1 MKITRRHLRKIIN
14 ESLQAFHYAIKP
26 HGMRDKIKDDPNVHP
41 KIKTLLDDPEDNAS
55 TAQAFELT
63 AGMDP
68 TGEYERELDQHD
80 HAFLSSPE
88 YEEMFEDDM
97 YDSSVAYR
105 SAPFKALIHKLLDD
119 SGLRSGL
126 DNLVIET
133 AMNERL
139 NRPQGMIVSTNP
151 DQLRRFK
158 EYLDAEGGMSLYTW
172 PEDIGPMAAS
182 SHPGSNTP
190 SSSVFSFF
198 VLSS

>member
-1 MKITRRHLRKIIN
+1 MKITRKQMRQLIR
-14 ESLQAFHYAIKP
+14 ESLQGFHWALRP
-26 HGMRDKIKDDPNVHP
+26 DGMRKTILDDEEVDKR
-41 KIKTLLDDPEDNAS
+41 IKTLLDNPEDNVS

-63 AGMDP
+63 AAMDP
-68 TGEYERELDQHD
+68 TGEYRRELDRHD
-80 HAFLSSPE
+80 HVFLSSPE
-88 YEEMFEDDM
+88 YKEMFEDDM

-133 AMNERL
+133 SMNERK
-139 NRPQGMIVSTNP
+139 NRPQAIIVSTSP

-158 EYLDAEGGMSLYTW
+158 EYLDAEGGMKVRTW

-198 VLSS
+198 VLPA

>member
-1 MKITRRHLRKIIN
+1 MKITRKQIRQLIR

-26 HGMRDKIKDDPNVHP
+26 YGMRDKIKDDPSVHS
-41 KIKTLLDDPEDNAS
+41 KIKTLLDDPEN

-63 AGMDP
+63 RVMDP
-68 TGEYERELDQHD
+68 TGEYGRELDQHD

-105 SAPFKALIHKLLDD
+105 SAPFKALINKLLDD

-133 AMNERL
+133 SMNERK
-139 NRPQGMIVSTNP
+139 NKPQAIIISTNP

-158 EYLDAEGGMSLYTW
+158 EYLDAEGGMSVMTW

-198 VLSS
+198 VLPA

>member
-1 MKITRRHLRKIIN
+1 MKITRRQLRQLIS

-26 HGMRDKIKDDPNVHP
+26 GYMKDKIKADDNVNP
-41 KIKTLLDDPEDNAS
+41 KIKTLLDDPES
-55 TAQAFELT
+55 VRPAFELT
-63 AGMDP
+63 RAMDP
-68 TGEYERELDQHD
+68 TGEYGRELDQHD

-126 DNLVIET
+126 DNLEIET
-133 AMNERL
+133 AMNERK
-139 NRPQGMIVSTNP
+139 NKPQAIIISTNP

-158 EYLDAEGGMSLYTW
+158 EYLDAEGGMSVMTW

-198 VLSS
+198 VLPA

>member
-1 MKITRRHLRKIIN
+1 MKITRKQMRQLIR
-14 ESLQAFHYAIKP
+14 ESLQGFHYAIKAY
-26 HGMRDKIKDDPNVHP
+26 GLRDRILGDDVNP
-41 KIKTLLDDPEDNAS
+41 KIKELLDNPEDKAS

-63 AGMDP
+63 AAMDP
-68 TGEYERELDQHD
+68 TGEYGKELDRHD

-97 YDSSVAYR
+97 YDASVAYR

-133 AMNERL
+133 SMNERK
-139 NRPQGMIVSTNP
+139 NKPQAIIVSTNP

-158 EYLDAEGGMSLYTW
+158 EYLDAEGGMKVRTW
-172 PEDIGPMAAS
+172 PEDIGPHAAS
-182 SHPGSNTP
+182 SHPGGNTP

-198 VLSS
+198 VLPA

>member
-1 MKITRRHLRKIIN
+1 MKLSRKELRQLIN
-14 ESLQAFHYAIKP
+14 ESLKAFHYAIKP
-26 HGMRDKIKDDPNVHP
+26 GEMKDKIKSDPNVDP
-41 KIKTLLDDPEDNAS
+41 KIKTLMGAPDSL
-55 TAQAFELT
+55 AQAFELT
-63 AGMDP
+63 RMMDP
-68 TGEYERELDQHD
+68 TGEYGRELDQHD

-133 AMNERL
+133 SMNERK
-139 NRPQGMIVSTNP
+139 NKPHAIIVSTNP

-158 EYLDAEGGMSLYTW
+158 EYLDAEGGMSLHTW
-172 PEDIGPMAAS
+172 PEDIGPHAAS

-198 VLSS
+198 VLST

>member
-1 MKITRRHLRKIIN
+1 MITKITRRQLRQLIN

-26 HGMRDKIKDDPNVHP
+26 YGMRDKVKDDPNVHS
-41 KIKTLLDDPEDNAS
+41 KIKTLLDDPEN
-55 TAQAFELT
+55 TTQAFELT
-63 AGMDP
+63 RAMDP
-68 TGEYERELDQHD
+68 TGEYGRELDRHD

-119 SGLRSGL
+119 SGLRPGL
-126 DNLVIET
+126 DNLVIE
-133 AMNERL
+133 AAINERL
-139 NRPQGMIVSTNP
+139 NKPHAMIVSTNP
-151 DQLRRFK
+151 DQLRKFK
-158 EYLDAEGGMSLYTW
+158 EYLDAEAGMKVRTW

-190 SSSVFSFF
+190 SSSAFSFF
-198 VLSS
+198 VLPA

>member
-1 MKITRRHLRKIIN
+1 MKITRKQMRQLIR
-14 ESLQAFHYAIKP
+14 ESLKTSLQGFHYAIKP
-26 HGMRDKIKDDPNVHP
+26 YGMRDKVIDDPSVHS
-41 KIKTLLDDPEDNAS
+41 KIKTLLDDPEN

-63 AGMDP
+63 AAMDP
-68 TGEYERELDQHD
+68 TGEYGRELDQHD

-97 YDSSVAYR
+97 YKSSEAYR

-133 AMNERL
+133 SMNERK
-139 NRPQGMIVSTNP
+139 NTPQAMIVSTNK

-158 EYLDAEGGMSLYTW
+158 EYLDNEGGMKVRTW
-172 PEDIGPMAAS
+172 PEDIGPHHS
-182 SHPGSNTP
+182 YPGSNMP
-190 SSSVFSFF
+190 SASVFSFF
-198 VLSS
+198 VLPA

>member
-1 MKITRRHLRKIIN
+1 MKITRKQLRHLIN
-14 ESLQAFHYAIKP
+14 ESLKAFHWALKP
-26 HGMRDKIKDDPNVHP
+26 GYMKDKIKADPNIDSR
-41 KIKTLLDDPEDNAS
+41 IKTLMDAPDSLG
-55 TAQAFELT
+55 QAFELT
-63 AGMDP
+63 RMMDP
-68 TGEYERELDQHD
+68 TGEYSEELDRHN

-88 YEEMFEDDM
+88 YEEMFEDDK
-97 YDSSVAYR
+97 YESSVAYR
-105 SAPFKALIHKLLDD
+105 SAPFKAMIHKLLDD

-133 AMNERL
+133 SMNERK
-139 NRPQGMIVSTNP
+139 NTPQAIIVSTNP

-158 EYLDAEGGMSLYTW
+158 EYLDAEGGMKVRTW

-198 VLSS
+198 VLPA

>member
-1 MKITRRHLRKIIN
+1 MKITRMQLRQLIN

-26 HGMRDKIKDDPNVHP
+26 YGMRDKVLDDDEVDSR
-41 KIKTLLDDPEDNAS
+41 IKTLLDNPEN
-55 TAQAFELT
+55 TAQAFALAAAT
-63 AGMDP
+63 DP
-68 TGEYERELDQHD
+68 TGEYGKELDQHD
-80 HAFLSSPE
+80 HRYLSSPE

-133 AMNERL
+133 SMNERK
-139 NRPQGMIVSTNP
+139 NKPHAIIVSTNP

-172 PEDIGPMAAS
+172 PEDIGPYAAS

-198 VLSS
+198 VLPA

>member
-1 MKITRRHLRKIIN
+1 MITKITRRQLRQLIR

-26 HGMRDKIKDDPNVHP
+26 GAMRDKIKDDPSVHS
-41 KIKTLLDDPEDNAS
+41 KIKTLLDDPEN

-63 AGMDP
+63 AAMDP
-68 TGEYERELDQHD
+68 TGEYGRELDQHD

-133 AMNERL
+133 AMNERK
-139 NRPQGMIVSTNP
+139 NKPQAIIISTNP

-172 PEDIGPMAAS
+172 PEDIGPHAAS

-198 VLSS
+198 VLPA

>member
-1 MKITRRHLRKIIN
+1 MKITRKQLRQLIN

-26 HGMRDKIKDDPNVHP
+26 YGMRDKVKDDPNVHS
-41 KIKTLLDDPEDNAS
+41 KIKTLLDDPEN
-55 TAQAFELT
+55 TAQAFALT

-68 TGEYERELDQHD
+68 TGEYKRELDQHD

-105 SAPFKALIHKLLDD
+105 SAPFKAMIHKLLDD

-126 DNLVIET
+126 DNLEIET
-133 AMNERL
+133 SMNERK
-139 NRPQGMIVSTNP
+139 NKPQGIVISTNP

-158 EYLDAEGGMSLYTW
+158 EYLDAEGGMSVMTW

-198 VLSS
+198 VLSM

>member
-1 MKITRRHLRKIIN
+1 MITKITRRQLRQLIR

-26 HGMRDKIKDDPNVHP
+26 YGMRDKVKDDPNVHS

-63 AGMDP
+63 AAMDP
-68 TGEYERELDQHD
+68 TGEYGRELDQHD

-105 SAPFKALIHKLLDD
+105 SAPFKAMIHKLLDD

-126 DNLVIET
+126 ANLKIEVF
-133 AMNERL
+133 MNERK
-139 NRPQGMIVSTNP
+139 NKPQGLIRSTSP

-158 EYLDAEGGMSLYTW
+158 EFLDAVIQA
-172 PEDIGPMAAS
+172 PRDIF
-182 SHPGSNTP
+182 HKI
-190 SSSVFSFF
+190 V
-198 VLSS
+198 